1 MTNRSLTYE
10 AGEQARSRFHD
21 RPMRF
26 FNTAGPII
34 PADHYHVHP
43 LHRLDLDEVLLL
55 IERKQYFVLHAPRQ
69 TGKTSALLALM
80 EELNG
85 SGRYRCVYVNVEIG
99 QSAREDVAE
108 AMRAILGQLASR
120 AEQILGDRSLR
131 EVVREVSEEAGPH
144 GVLQEVLGR
153 WAAAGA
159 KPLVLMIDEIDALIG
174 DTLLAVLRQLRAGYT
189 ERPRRFPQ
197 SVILCGVR
205 DVRDYR
211 IRSSAENAVV
221 AAGSAFNI
229 RAESLRLGD
238 FTEGDVRELLAQHT
252 EETGQVFAGEA
263 RNEIWALT
271 RGQPWLVN
279 AWRTR
284 LASATRPAATAAG
297 R

>member
-43 LHRLDLDEVLLL
+43 LQRLDLDEVLLL

-153 WAAAGA
+153 WAGGRRQAAG
-159 KPLVLMIDEIDALIG
+159 VDDRR
-174 DTLLAVLRQLRAGYT
+174 DRRADRRHPAGGCCGNSAPAT
-189 ERPRRFPQ
+189 RSAPRRV
-197 SVILCGVR
+197 SAE
-205 DVRDYR
+205 
-211 IRSSAENAVV
+211 RSSC
-221 AAGSAFNI
+221 AGCGTCAI
-229 RAESLRLGD
+229 
-238 FTEGDVRELLAQHT
+238 T
-252 EETGQVFAGEA
+252 
-263 RNEIWALT
+263 
-271 RGQPWLVN
+271 
-279 AWRTR
+279 
-284 LASATRPAATAAG
+284 ASASRSSQKRRG
-297 R
+297 RRRQGGAPGRRAPRVWPT